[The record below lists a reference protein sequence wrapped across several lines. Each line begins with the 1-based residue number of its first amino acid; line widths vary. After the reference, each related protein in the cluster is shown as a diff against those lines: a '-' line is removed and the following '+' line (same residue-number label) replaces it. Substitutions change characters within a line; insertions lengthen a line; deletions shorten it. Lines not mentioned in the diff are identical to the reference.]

1 MIDKLRQLKKES
13 HMTNQQIAEK
23 SNVPESTV
31 ARIISGKTPNPTI
44 TTVASMAR
52 AMGGSAADFFDE
64 ADEKTADNA
73 EVSKTDEN
81 AGAGTTD
88 KPDLTNINVASDRG
102 GNLPEDQFYLKKYHE
117 DIIALYQS
125 AIRKKDAWIK
135 RLFWCLVVIMLFISF
150 VLVFDILHPSLGYI
164 TY

>member
-1 MIDKLRQLKKES
+1 MTDKLRQLKKES

-64 ADEKTADNA
+64 EEASFAPEKGENTDAPTVEKTEKSRAANESITCA
-73 EVSKTDEN
+73 REEHPSE
-81 AGAGTTD
+81 
-88 KPDLTNINVASDRG
+88 
-102 GNLPEDQFYLKKYHE
+102 EKYYSRQCHE

-135 RLFWCLVVIMLFISF
+135 RLFWCFVAIMLFISF

>member
-1 MIDKLRQLKKES
+1 MTDKLRQLKKES

-44 TTVASMAR
+44 STVASMAR

-64 ADEKTADNA
+64 EEEASFAPEKGENTDAPAVEKT
-73 EVSKTDEN
+73 EKS
-81 AGAGTTD
+81 GAANESIACAREEH
-88 KPDLTNINVASDRG
+88 PS
-102 GNLPEDQFYLKKYHE
+102 EEKYYSRQCHE

-135 RLFWCLVVIMLFISF
+135 RLFWCFVAIMLFISF
-150 VLVFDILHPSLGYI
+150 VLVFDILHPNLGYI